1 MVDCSHGNS
10 GKDHR
15 QQSVVAGDAAG
26 QIASGARAICGVM
39 LESHLI
45 EGRQEILNGRHGLR
59 YGQSV
64 TDACLGWETT
74 VEVLEQLAEAVRR
87 RRSLDPSAA

>member
-10 GKDHR
+10 GNDHR
-15 QQSVVAGDAAG
+15 RQIGVAAETAAQIAAG
-26 QIASGARAICGVM
+26 SRDICGAM
-39 LESHLI
+39 LESHLV
-45 EGRQEILNGRHGLR
+45 EGRQSIEHGRDGLR

-74 VEVLEQLAEAVRR
+74 TRVLQDLAEAVRR
-87 RRSLDPSAA
+87 RRQSR